1 MAVKIQN
8 QVTIFIF
15 PFLGPNIHMSTSR
28 SYIMLGIKI
37 YVELVEILYPT
48 SAWYRHR
55 ILHNMWQIQLGA
67 ISMNHKAID
76 SFVENVEPSWQ
87 LLERGHT
94 QQFRLQSHTRIKET
108 AINIITLLHNLW
120 ELISEKQSTQN
131 VKSILH
137 WIHTVKYP
145 LPFQVGWGKTFA

>member
-1 MAVKIQN
+1 
-8 QVTIFIF
+8 
-15 PFLGPNIHMSTSR
+15 
-28 SYIMLGIKI
+28 MLGIKI

-108 AINIITLLHNLW
+108 AINIITLLHNL
-120 ELISEKQSTQN
+120 
-131 VKSILH
+131 
-137 WIHTVKYP
+137 
-145 LPFQVGWGKTFA
+145 